1 MRGKRTRA
9 VALHDELAAGRKAGF
24 RTAREAAVEVKR
36 LVVGQDGAVEAICEG
51 VAMMAARARA
61 VAAGVDRDDLP
72 RCSSILVVGPSGS
85 GKTYAVRQVAKA
97 FGLPSLVVDASA
109 VTGEGWRGDSV
120 STRVRDASR
129 LAGESETGVCLVV
142 WDEVDKMALKG
153 NDREKSFD
161 PQPNLL
167 KVLDGGEVAFYD
179 RDGEVSGR
187 YDADRLIHVLSGAF
201 TGIEDV
207 APSMRR
213 VPGFSAGGAQEA
225 RVEGLST
232 EDFEAWGMSR
242 ELLGRVGMVVRMP
255 ALGAADL
262 ELVVKGGPRSLEAR
276 FGRLMPPG
284 SSFGVSDAAA
294 RHIARRAA
302 ASGLGA
308 RACERELSKVAA
320 RCLADAAPGSRY
332 SFAVLLGTDGVMMV
346 RRDERPL
353 LPSGGYTG
361 RS

>member
-1 MRGKRTRA
+1 MRGKRTRS
-9 VALHDELAAGRKAGF
+9 VALHDELGEARSAVCRP
-24 RTAREAAVEVKR
+24 AREAAAEVMR
-36 LVVGQDGAVEAICEG
+36 SVVGQDEAVGAICEG

-109 VTGEGWRGDSV
+109 ITGEGWRGDSV

-129 LAGESETGVCLVV
+129 LAGESEAGMCLVV
-142 WDEVDKMALKG
+142 WDEIDKMALKG
-153 NDREKSFD
+153 HDDERSFD

-179 RDGEVSGR
+179 RDGGTSGR

-213 VPGFSAGGAQEA
+213 IPGFAAGGAQEA

-242 ELLGRVGMVVRMP
+242 ELLGRVGMVVRM
-255 ALGAADL
+255 
-262 ELVVKGGPRSLEAR
+262 VVPTRVGMACPRSGPPTSSWWSKGAR
-276 FGRLMPPG
+276 GRSRPASAASCPLGRASASRTPPRATSRAARRRRAWAPGRARG
-284 SSFGVSDAAA
+284 SSPRLRPGAS
-294 RHIARRAA
+294 RTPRRGPSIPSPCC
-302 ASGLGA
+302 SG
-308 RACERELSKVAA
+308 
-320 RCLADAAPGSRY
+320 P
-332 SFAVLLGTDGVMMV
+332 
-346 RRDERPL
+346 
-353 LPSGGYTG
+353 TG
-361 RS
+361 L